1 MTVPSAPAR
10 SPPRHPVRL
19 PSHRLCPGMSHS
31 SGQASGTTAM
41 ATGDGMPGGP
51 RGVTGGDRQAPWN
64 VAGRE
69 GTWRGTNFSNSE
81 EAARMRRTVEPGEGG
96 WEGARPRPH
105 SDGASLET
113 SPFSC
118 CEVRGGPFRGGAVTQ
133 MSGSGGRR
141 RRVEVLPE

>member
-10 SPPRHPVRL
+10 SSPRHPVRL

-41 ATGDGMPGGP
+41 VTGDGMPGRP

-81 EAARMRRTVEPGEGG
+81 EAARMRRTVEPGG
-96 WEGARPRPH
+96 WGWV
-105 SDGASLET
+105 G
-113 SPFSC
+113 
-118 CEVRGGPFRGGAVTQ
+118 
-133 MSGSGGRR
+133 GGRGPGRGPTAMALPWR
-141 RRVEVLPE
+141 RHPSPAVRSEVGLSVAEP